1 MKKNKAPKG
10 KGRVSRKKAPKKQ
23 PRRTYRRP
31 HASEPLT
38 SKQAEL
44 LTREEE
50 PALLNENVLPLNS
63 GTPNSNLTTTQE
75 QKNAALPVVAAR
87 KKVFIEAMV
96 KHLGIATRASI
107 VTGIPARTHRHW
119 LATDEVYRDAI
130 QDIKEVCLDFYEE
143 MLHDL
148 VRKKNP
154 AAVIFAL
161 KTQGKKRGYIETVHN
176 FNQNFDDN
184 NVHYYLPDNGRDGLL
199 EDAQIV
205 SE

>member
-10 KGRVSRKKAPKKQ
+10 KGRGSRKKATPKKARKT
-23 PRRTYRRP
+23 PTRRRTQAVAP
-31 HASEPLT
+31 IT
-38 SKQAEL
+38 NKQAEL
-44 LTREEE
+44 LTREEQD
-50 PALLNENVLPLNS
+50 PLQLPTN
-63 GTPNSNLTTTQE
+63 TQE

-96 KHLGIATRASI
+96 KHLGVATRAAI
-107 VTGIPARTHRHW
+107 VTGIPTRTHRHW

-130 QDIKEVCLDFYEE
+130 QDIKEVTLDFYEE
-143 MLHDL
+143 SLHEL
-148 VRKKNP
+148 IRKKNP

-199 EDAQIV
+199 QDANV
-205 SE
+205 VNE

>member
-10 KGRVSRKKAPKKQ
+10 KGRVSRKKKAPKKQ

-31 HASEPLT
+31 QASEPLT

-44 LTREEE
+44 ITRDEHEH
-50 PALLNENVLPLNS
+50 LIQIPLNA
-63 GTPNSNLTTTQE
+63 TPEE
-75 QKNAALPVVAAR
+75 QKAVLPVVAAR